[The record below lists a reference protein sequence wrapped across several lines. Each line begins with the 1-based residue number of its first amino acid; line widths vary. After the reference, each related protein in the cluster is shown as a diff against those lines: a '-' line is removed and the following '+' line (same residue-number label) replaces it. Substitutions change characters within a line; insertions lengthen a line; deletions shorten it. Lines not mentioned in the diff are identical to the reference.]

1 MNSDLQ
7 ALLKD
12 GEGVDGGGGGGGGDG
27 GLSRLKTPSAADKA
41 ALYEP
46 KGMLKFIVQ
55 KVGDH
60 HISGI
65 SIK

>member
-12 GEGVDGGGGGGGGDG
+12 GEAADGGGGGGVDG
-27 GLSRLKTPSAADKA
+27 ALARLKTSSSAADKA

-55 KVGDH
+55 KVSEDR
-60 HISGI
+60 
-65 SIK
+65 

>member
-12 GEGVDGGGGGGGGDG
+12 GEAADGGGGGGGGGGVDG
-27 GLSRLKTPSAADKA
+27 ALARLKTSSSAADKT

-55 KVGDH
+55 KVGENQ
-60 HISGI
+60 
-65 SIK
+65 